1 MGIFLSFGQRN
12 EQPRGKAVEVSKG
25 VTLGRDGFVSD
36 LEGRGIGPRDPASP
50 LHSVRDQFEY
60 EFSDRKFCLTELIQ
74 CQKFRVGR

>member
-1 MGIFLSFGQRN
+1 MSLKMNNPCR
-12 EQPRGKAVEVSKG
+12 AVEVSKG

-60 EFSDRKFCLTELIQ
+60 DWCNKARN
-74 CQKFRVGR
+74 